1 MVIVSNLAQWLF
13 APQMI
18 NSMYKVKE
26 ITKTEDSQIHD
37 TVERLSKRIGLKMP
51 KVMMA
56 NMPIP
61 NAFAYGSPIGG
72 NRVAVTKGLLKNL
85 QPEEVEAVLGH
96 ELGHLKNKDVQ
107 TMMFAS
113 VMPAIFYFLGSS
125 MMYLG
130 YYGGGDRRRTGGAAP
145 ILDVPGGTGA
155 NVLDPRDMKELMA
168 GRPLK
173 KGGLGSRFISW
184 LGALF
189 MRYAYEPSRIRWLL
203 RYNFPFKKRVAI
215 IGGGFAGCELGI
227 TLVESGK
234 NVAIIEESKRIGY
247 DVGLVHRWVWMK
259 QLREAG
265 TRFET
270 NARIVSVNQRGVE
283 INRSGENDFV
293 EANTVVLAGGLQ
305 PNTELTDL
313 LSNKALEFYSIGDCS
328 EPGKLLEAVAAGFL
342 IGHKI

>member
-1 MVIVSNLAQWLF
+1 MNLVKLRFSMIGTIALLIIVSTIFFAILLSFFGVGNLLSLAFMVIVSNLAQWLF

-125 MMYLG
+125 MMYSG

-145 ILDVPGGTGA
+145 MMIGMGAMIVHYVLTLLTLHLSRVREYYADRRSVSIVDDGARKLSEALAKISSSSSKMRLHRQSKANLNSFKALFIEDPDSSERDEIAISGTKMFKTDQQLVQEILSRKVTAADH
-155 NVLDPRDMKELMA
+155 MMELMSTHPNIVK
-168 GRPLK
+168 RLK
-173 KGGLGSRFISW
+173 
-184 LGALF
+184 A
-189 MRYAYEPSRIRWLL
+189 
-203 RYNFPFKKRVAI
+203 
-215 IGGGFAGCELGI
+215 
-227 TLVESGK
+227 
-234 NVAIIEESKRIGY
+234 
-247 DVGLVHRWVWMK
+247 
-259 QLREAG
+259 LRE
-265 TRFET
+265 
-270 NARIVSVNQRGVE
+270 Q
-283 INRSGENDFV
+283 
-293 EANTVVLAGGLQ
+293 Q
-305 PNTELTDL
+305 
-313 LSNKALEFYSIGDCS
+313 
-328 EPGKLLEAVAAGFL
+328 
-342 IGHKI
+342 